1 LQWQGVSKRTPE
13 EPLAP
18 WVELGTRLLRVE
30 SHGPRTL
37 SLRFDRGEL
46 QVLLEDHGI
55 ALEFGGAAPLSAEAE
70 LLDESDPWWTV
81 IGQPLQGASSLLD
94 TEQRRSAL
102 ELQFRPDGE
111 NPKIV
116 IIEPRGP
123 RLRARAVPKSQWD

>member
-1 LQWQGVSKRTPE
+1 VSKRSPE

-18 WVELGTRLLRVE
+18 WVTLGTRLLRVE
-30 SHGPRTL
+30 SHGPRAL

-46 QVLLEDHGI
+46 QLVLEDGGI
-55 ALEFGGAAPLSAEAE
+55 ALEFGGAAPLAHEAE

-81 IGQPLQGASSLLD
+81 IGQPLRGASALFD
-94 TEQRRSAL
+94 TDQRRTAL
-102 ELQFRPDGE
+102 ELQFRADGE

-123 RLRARAVPKSQWD
+123 RLRARAVPKAQWDGAQ